1 MVLIPND
8 VGIRLR
14 MQTEASLLQ
23 VAPVSEIPADLVEL
37 RPGQAFSAKI
47 QEVLPENTY
56 KALVAG
62 RSLTLAL
69 PQGAKAG
76 DTLEL
81 VVVDRTPRMIVA
93 QLAAQTTP
101 EAAATSVGDPFTKLS
116 GAAQLIGSLL
126 ARDGTSPPP
135 AALTRGQPLLASAS
149 TSSAGLAAE
158 LAPQLAKAV
167 GQSGLFY
174 EAHQVQWVMGQRP
187 MTDLLAEPQGQHS
200 TAEALPA
207 RGQES
212 SGVVARPT
220 SGAAR
225 PSDLTGPMVLLQ
237 NLFRNDEAR
246 QQSSVQSTPVAA
258 AAANA
263 TPAVAAAMPE
273 EIRPLVQQQLD
284 AAATQRMAWHGEVW
298 PGQVLD
304 WQIEPDGQRSGNE
317 QADAERGWITSM
329 RLITPRLGEI
339 DARISLTPQGARIT
353 IATPTGASAADLQG
367 AAPSLEKSMAA
378 AGVPLLALQV
388 RHATE

>member
-23 VAPVSEIPADLVEL
+23 PVAPVSEIPADLTEL

-81 VVVDRTPRMIVA
+81 VMVDRTPHLVVA
-93 QLAAQTTP
+93 QLANRNSSGDAGTGSGSSSQF
-101 EAAATSVGDPFTKLS
+101 TSLS
-116 GAAQLIGSLL
+116 RTAQLIGSLL
-126 ARDGTSPPP
+126 ARDGAPPQP
-135 AALTRGQPLLASAS
+135 AALTRGEPLLAAAS
-149 TSSAGLAAE
+149 TNTAQLAGE
-158 LAPQLAKAV
+158 LAPQLARAV

-187 MTDLLAEPQGQHS
+187 LSDLLVEPQGKHS
-200 TAEALPA
+200 SAEALPL
-207 RGQES
+207 RQEESGGQAALPA
-212 SGVVARPT
+212 SGGRPT
-220 SGAAR
+220 E
-225 PSDLTGPMVLLQ
+225 PSGPMGLLQ
-237 NLFRNDEAR
+237 NLFGSEEAR
-246 QQSSVQSTPVAA
+246 PQTAAQQATTASSAPTV
-258 AAANA
+258 
-263 TPAVAAAMPE
+263 PE
-273 EIRPLVQQQLD
+273 ELRPLVQQQLD
-284 AAATQRMAWHGEVW
+284 AAATQRLAWHGEVW
-298 PGQVLD
+298 PGQSLD
-304 WQIEPDGQRSGNE
+304 WQIEPDGRRTGSE
-317 QADAERGWITSM
+317 QADAERCWITSLRM
-329 RLITPRLGEI
+329 TTPRLGEI
-339 DARISLTPQGARIT
+339 DARLSLAPQGVSIT
-353 IATPTGASAADLQG
+353 IATPTGASAADLRD

-388 RHATE
+388 KHAAEE

>member
-8 VGIRLR
+8 VGIRMR

-23 VAPVSEIPADLVEL
+23 IAPVSEIPADLVEL

-93 QLAAQTTP
+93 QLAGQSSP
-101 EAAATSVGDPFTKLS
+101 EAAATGTGDPFTKLS

-149 TSSAGLAAE
+149 TNSAGLAAE

-187 MTDLLAEPQGQHS
+187 MTDLLAEPQAKHS
-200 TAEALPA
+200 PAEALPA

-212 SGVVARPT
+212 SGVMARPA

-225 PSDLTGPMVLLQ
+225 PAEFSGPMVLLQ
-237 NLFRNDEAR
+237 NLFRSEEAR
-246 QQSSVQSTPVAA
+246 QQGSAQSTPAA

-263 TPAVAAAMPE
+263 TPAVAAAIPE

-304 WQIEPDGQRSGNE
+304 WQIEPDGQRTDNE
-317 QADAERGWITSM
+317 QADSERGWITSM

>member
-8 VGIRLR
+8 VGIRMR

-23 VAPVSEIPADLVEL
+23 PVAPVSEIPADLVEL
-37 RPGQAFSAKI
+37 RPGQTFSARI

-81 VVVDRTPRMIVA
+81 VVVDRTAHLVVA
-93 QLAAQTTP
+93 QLANRNNP
-101 EAAATSVGDPFTKLS
+101 GDAATGVNPQFANLS
-116 GAAQLIGSLL
+116 RTAQLIGSLL
-126 ARDGTSPPP
+126 ARDGAPPPP
-135 AALTRGQPLLASAS
+135 AALTRGQALLPAAFAD
-149 TSSAGLAAE
+149 TAKLAAE

-187 MTDLLAEPQGQHS
+187 MNDLLVEPQARHS
-200 TAEALPA
+200 PGEASA

-212 SGVVARPT
+212 GSLPARPT
-220 SGAAR
+220 TNANPAQQSGPMAILQSLFGSEEAR
-225 PSDLTGPMVLLQ
+225 PQTGTQQAAIANPGQIVPEDL
-237 NLFRNDEAR
+237 
-246 QQSSVQSTPVAA
+246 
-258 AAANA
+258 
-263 TPAVAAAMPE
+263 
-273 EIRPLVQQQLD
+273 RPLVQQQLD
-284 AAATQRMAWHGEVW
+284 AAATQRMAWHGDVW
-298 PGQVLD
+298 PGQSLD
-304 WQIEPDGQRSGNE
+304 WQIEPDGRQTGNE
-317 QADAERGWITSM
+317 QTDSERGWITSL
-329 RLITPRLGEI
+329 RLVTPRLGEI
-339 DARISLTPQGARIT
+339 DARLSLAPEGVRIV
-353 IATPTGASAADLQG
+353 IATPAGASAADLLD

-388 RHATE
+388 KHAAEE